1 LAEAPGALWKM
12 RILEL
17 GKFYPPVR
25 GGMESALEQICLGL
39 RRRGHRVLAL
49 VSADERRASA
59 SYREGVAVWRL
70 GRYGQIASSP
80 VNPGLARALKRV
92 RSQFRPQLVHLHLP
106 NPAVAVAWLL
116 FGDRQLPLVISY
128 HSDIVRQRR
137 LASLLEPLRQ
147 RVLARAAK
155 IVVSSEDLRN
165 SSRSLAAHRA
175 RCIVIPWGI
184 DVDTILPGPPPSPEL
199 LPFPRYFLFVG
210 RMVYYKGLEVLLA
223 ALQQENM
230 PLVVVGEG
238 PLRARWE
245 KQAASRGLGDRVYF
259 AGAVS
264 QQALDT
270 LYRGCVAQV
279 LPSIAA
285 SETFGLVQ
293 LEAMARGRPVVA
305 ARASGGVASV
315 QEDGVSGLLV
325 PPADADSLRRAL
337 KTLWDDPQ
345 RAEAMGQAARARVVS
360 HFHQGRRMEQ
370 LSGLLEGLVAHE

>member
-1 LAEAPGALWKM
+1 M

-25 GGMESALEQICLGL
+25 GGMESTLEQICLGL

-59 SYREGVAVWRL
+59 SYRKGVAVWRL
-70 GRYGQIASSP
+70 GRCGQIASSP
-80 VNPGLARALKRV
+80 VNPGLARALRRA
-92 RSQFRPQLVHLHLP
+92 RSQFRPELVHLHLP
-106 NPAVAVAWLL
+106 NPAVAVGWLL
-116 FGDRQLPLVISY
+116 FGDPELPLVVSY
-128 HSDIVRQRR
+128 HSDIIRQRR

-147 RVLARAAK
+147 RVLTRARR
-155 IVVSSEDLRN
+155 IVVSSEDLKR
-165 SSRSLAAHRA
+165 SSRSLAAHRE

-184 DVDTILPGPPPSPEL
+184 DVETILPGGAPSRES

-210 RMVYYKGLEVLLA
+210 RMVYYKGLDVLLA
-223 ALQQENM
+223 ALKGENM
-230 PLVVVGEG
+230 SLVVVGEG

-245 KQAASRGLGDRVYF
+245 KQTRRYELGDRVYF
-259 AGAVS
+259 AGDVS
-264 QQALDT
+264 PQALDK

-279 LPSIAA
+279 LPSTAP

-315 QEDGVSGLLV
+315 QEDGITGLLV
-325 PPADADSLRRAL
+325 PPAEVDSLRSAL
-337 KTLWDDPQ
+337 KTLWDDPR
-345 RAEAMGQAARARVVS
+345 RAESMGQAARKRVVAHFDQGQRMRQLARV
-360 HFHQGRRMEQ
+360 
-370 LSGLLEGLVAHE
+370 LEGLVANE